1 MNDHPEKSAA
11 YVSLKEAAQQMFND
25 TRRTTQQRVQRLC
38 ENKEIPAVKDGRRW
52 WVNISEVVG
61 EARR

>member
-1 MNDHPEKSAA
+1 MNDQADKSAA
-11 YVSLKEAAQQMFND
+11 YVSLKEAAQRMFND
-25 TRRTTQQRVQRLC
+25 DSRTTQQRVQRLC
-38 ENKEIPAVKDGRRW
+38 KKKEIPAVKDGRRW